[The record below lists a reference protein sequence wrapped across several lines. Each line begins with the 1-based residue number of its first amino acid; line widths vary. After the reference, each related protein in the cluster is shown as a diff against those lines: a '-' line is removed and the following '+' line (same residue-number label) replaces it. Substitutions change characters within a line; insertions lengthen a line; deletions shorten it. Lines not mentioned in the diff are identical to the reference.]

1 MSVAALALLL
11 IAADPAPPAYAWP
24 CPGPA
29 PAPIAAPAAIDW
41 RDDAAVAALV
51 ADVAPRRV
59 AEADA
64 VARIRTARVDQARL
78 VAGLTDVIG
87 REQRSILA
95 GIRRFNTRQ
104 ALLARRIEAGYAAA
118 DAAPVTAST
127 LQSAAADTA
136 TWDVRIFEDRQRML
150 PIICRL
156 PGVLDTRL
164 KALTA
169 AARGG

>member
-11 IAADPAPPAYAWP
+11 IAADPAPPVWP
-24 CPGPA
+24 CAGAA
-29 PAPIAAPAAIDW
+29 PVPIALPAGAPDW
-41 RDDAAVAALV
+41 RGDPAVAALV
-51 ADVAPRRV
+51 AEGAPRRMT
-59 AEADA
+59 EADA
-64 VARIRTARVDQARL
+64 VARIRSAGVDRARL

-118 DAAPVTAST
+118 DAAPVTAAT
-127 LQSAAADTA
+127 LQSAAEDTA

-156 PGVLDTRL
+156 PGTLDVRL